1 MFESSKSRRAV
12 SAGSVVSAAVAVVI
26 TATALPAGAAAA
38 APRTAAAPQAAAA
51 SKTHAAVTVPDR
63 YASQKLDWKPCP
75 EVAPGLECAQMTV
88 PRDWH
93 DPDAGKDLTIAVSRV
108 KAGDPAHRRGVLM
121 MAAGG
126 PGGSGLKRPAG
137 LAKAAPSIG
146 AVHDIVSFDQRGVG
160 ASTPL
165 QCQSREELDAFFAG
179 DFRDRSPEAV
189 RRVLDN
195 SRKLAG
201 ACGEKHGD
209 LLPYITTEQTVRDMD
224 LLRSLLGERKISYY
238 GASYATMVGAYY
250 ASLFPQRIERA
261 VLDSNIS
268 FDGTWEQF
276 ESGQPKSFQ
285 RRFEQDFLPWLAKN
299 DATYHY
305 GKTPAEAEATWERRR
320 SALHDR
326 PLSLDGGRTKGKTVD
341 PNRFDSGTIQAIY
354 DSQQGFPGL
363 ATALTA
369 LEHWDS
375 ATPAEREMAD
385 RVFGSYLSP
394 NFFAEFLA
402 VTCADTPWNR
412 DPEHWVRRSAEDTA
426 KYPLAGARELAFS
439 ATCAAWPTSPGPRVE
454 VTGKGLPPVLMLNSL
469 HDPATYYEGARRAHR
484 ALKGSRLVTVPG
496 GDHGVYNDGNACA
509 DGIVN
514 KYLLTGELPA
524 RDLTCETAPVAPV
537 APAR

>member
-1 MFESSKSRRAV
+1 MFESRKSRRAV
-12 SAGSVVSAAVAVVI
+12 SAASVVSAAVAVVI
-26 TATALPAGAAAA
+26 AATALPAGAAPA
-38 APRTAAAPQAAAA
+38 APRAAGASHAAGASQTA
-51 SKTHAAVTVPDR
+51 AAVTVPER

-93 DPDAGKDLTIAVSRV
+93 APDAGKDLTIAVSRV
-108 KAGDPAHRRGVLM
+108 KAGDPAQRRGVLM

-146 AVHDIVSFDQRGVG
+146 GAYDIVSFDQRGVG

-165 QCQSREELDAFFAG
+165 QCQTQEELDAFFAG

-189 RRVLDN
+189 QRVLDN
-195 SRKLAG
+195 SRKLAE
-201 ACGEKHGD
+201 ACRAKHGD

-250 ASLFPQRIERA
+250 ASVFPQRVERA
-261 VLDSNIS
+261 VLDSNIA

-276 ESGQPKSFQ
+276 ETGQPKSFQ

-305 GKTPAEAEATWERRR
+305 GKTAAEAKATWERRR

-341 PNRFDSGTIQAIY
+341 PNRFDSGTIQAVY
-354 DSQQGFPGL
+354 NSQQGFPGL
-363 ATALTA
+363 ATALAA
-369 LEHWDS
+369 LEHWES
-375 ATPAEREMAD
+375 ATAAERQLAD

-412 DPEHWVRRSAEDTA
+412 DTEHWVRRSGEDTA
-426 KYPLAGARELAFS
+426 KYPLIGARELAFS
-439 ATCAAWPTSPGPRVE
+439 ATCAAWPTAPGPRVKI
-454 VTGKGLPPVLMLNSL
+454 TGKGVPPVLMLNSL
-469 HDPATYYEGARRAHR
+469 HDPATYYEGAQRAHR

-496 GDHGVYNDGNACA
+496 GDHGVYGGGNACA
-509 DGIVN
+509 DGIVD
-514 KYLLTGELPA
+514 KYLLSGELPA
-524 RDLTCETAPVAPV
+524 RDVTCEA
-537 APAR
+537 APAE